1 MNSVDK
7 DANGDYLVS
16 GRDTHTIY
24 KVSGSDGS
32 IIWRL
37 GGKMS
42 TFHLSNFN
50 FSSQHDARF
59 IDENNTMTVI
69 SIFNN
74 AASGSKIHM
83 STAAYSSAL
92 VVAIDTSP
100 SAMVATVL
108 NQWYRPDHE
117 LTYIRGNV
125 QILPNHNAFVCWSED
140 AYLSE
145 FTADGQCILEA
156 KLTARGFASYRA
168 YKFNFT
174 GLPDSEPALKAFVFG
189 TSCGSITTVAYVSW
203 NGATEVASWN
213 FYSSTEPS
221 TGFSFTGKAS
231 RAGFETTYVSA
242 GYRQWIIAEAV
253 DSTGRS
259 LGRSSVVKAEIP
271 SPWDPADCRVGP
283 GSKSHGISSSS
294 KKTGLFGDP
303 RDVAARPAQQI
314 IN

>member
-42 TFHLSNFN
+42 NFHLNNFN

-59 IDENNTMTVI
+59 RDGNNTMTVI
-69 SIFNN
+69 SLFNN
-74 AASGSKIHM
+74 AANGTHN

-92 VVAIDTSP
+92 VVALDTSP
-100 SAMVATVL
+100 LAMIATVL
-108 NQWYRPDHE
+108 KQWDRPDHG
-117 LTYIRGNV
+117 LSYIRGNV
-125 QILPNHNAFVCWSED
+125 QILPNHNAFVCWSKD

-145 FTADGQCILEA
+145 FTTDGQCILEA

-168 YKFNFT
+168 YKSNFT
-174 GLPDSEPALKAFVFG
+174 GLPDSKPTLKAFMFG
-189 TSCGSITTVAYVSW
+189 TSCDSITTVAYVSW
-203 NGATEVASWN
+203 NGATEVVSWN

-221 TGFSFTGKAS
+221 TGFSFIGNAS

-242 GYRQWIIAEAV
+242 GYRPWLFAEAV
-253 DSTGRS
+253 NVDGRS
-259 LGRSSVVKAEIP
+259 LGKSSVEKAVIP
-271 SPWDPADCRVGP
+271 SPWDSADCEVRP
-283 GSKSHGISSSS
+283 FSKPHGSSNSLKEP
-294 KKTGLFGDP
+294 GLFD
-303 RDVAARPAQQI
+303 DLKHLAARPAQQPI
-314 IN
+314 S

>member
-42 TFHLSNFN
+42 TFHLNNFN

-59 IDENNTMTVI
+59 IDGNNTMTVI
-69 SIFNN
+69 SLFNN
-74 AASGSKIHM
+74 AANGTHNP
-83 STAAYSSAL
+83 TAAYSSAL
-92 VVAIDTSP
+92 VVALDTSP

-108 NQWYRPDHE
+108 KQWDRPDQG

-125 QILPNHNAFVCWSED
+125 QILPNDNAFVCWSKD

-145 FTADGQCILEA
+145 FTPDGQCILEA

-168 YKFNFT
+168 YKSNFT
-174 GLPDSEPALKAFVFG
+174 GLPDSKPALKAFGFG
-189 TSCGSITTVAYVSW
+189 TSCDSITTVAYVSW
-203 NGATEVASWN
+203 NGATEVVSWN
-213 FYSSTEPS
+213 IYSSTEPS
-221 TGFSFTGKAS
+221 RRFLLIGNAS
-231 RAGFETTYVSA
+231 RAGFETIYVSA
-242 GYRQWIIAEAV
+242 GYRPWIFAEAV
-253 DSTGRS
+253 DIDGRS
-259 LGRSSVVKAEIP
+259 LGNSSVEKAVIP
-271 SPWDPADCRVGP
+271 SPWGSADCEVGP
-283 GSKSHGISSSS
+283 SS
-294 KKTGLFGDP
+294 KPHGSPSSPKESGLFGNLGNF
-303 RDVAARPAQQI
+303 AARPAQQR
-314 IN
+314 ING

>member
-42 TFHLSNFN
+42 TFHLNSFN

-59 IDENNTMTVI
+59 RDGNNTMTVI
-69 SIFNN
+69 SFFNN
-74 AASGSKIHM
+74 AANGTHNP
-83 STAAYSSAL
+83 TAAYSSAL
-92 VVAIDTSP
+92 VVALDTSP
-100 SAMVATVL
+100 PAMVATVL
-108 NQWYRPDHE
+108 KQWDRPDHG

-145 FTADGQCILEA
+145 FTTDGQCILEA

-174 GLPDSEPALKAFVFG
+174 GLPDSKPALKAFAFG
-189 TSCGSITTVAYVSW
+189 TSCDSITTVAYVSW
-203 NGATEVASWN
+203 NGATEVVSWN

-221 TGFSFTGKAS
+221 TGFSFIGNAS
-231 RAGFETTYVSA
+231 RAGFETMYVSA
-242 GYRQWIIAEAV
+242 GYRPWIFAEAV
-253 DSTGRS
+253 DIDGGS
-259 LGRSSVVKAEIP
+259 LGNSSVEKAVIP
-271 SPWDPADCRVGP
+271 SPWDSADCEVGP
-283 GSKSHGISSSS
+283 FSKPHGSSSS
-294 KKTGLFGDP
+294 LKEPGLFGDP
-303 RDVAARPAQQI
+303 RDLAVRPAQQT